1 MDDWMDLNDN
11 GVIDASERM
20 FADEMLCSSR
30 EEHMALFGNEG
41 DFGDD
46 TDDLE
51 DNLLIAGLDRFELGA
66 RMRMK
71 DVKIWK
77 MPGLIR
83 MIMIS
88 FRNRNTQKYPRFPK

>member
-41 DFGDD
+41 DFGGD

-51 DNLLIAGLDRFELGA
+51 DNLLLPDWIGL
-66 RMRMK
+66 
-71 DVKIWK
+71 
-77 MPGLIR
+77 
-83 MIMIS
+83 
-88 FRNRNTQKYPRFPK
+88 N

>member
-1 MDDWMDLNDN
+1 MDDWMDLNDD

-66 RMRMK
+66 MDEDERRENLENA
-71 DVKIWK
+71 
-77 MPGLIR
+77 GLDPDDYD
-83 MIMIS
+83 
-88 FRNRNTQKYPRFPK
+88 FF

>member
-30 EEHMALFGNEG
+30 EEHMALFGNAG

-66 RMRMK
+66 MDEDERRENLENA
-71 DVKIWK
+71 
-77 MPGLIR
+77 GLDPDDYD
-83 MIMIS
+83 
-88 FRNRNTQKYPRFPK
+88 FF